1 MSKFQ
6 LLTPRTYSVCDLM
19 SFSTTAPRR
28 AFSRSRRMRT
38 RSPSGGMP
46 SSSVLMRKSCASL
59 RKVGETFLQSQ
70 SRHVLTGFWAIS
82 LKNLCPSSALADG
95 RFLGSF
101 CEGRLV

>member
-46 SSSVLMRKSCASL
+46 SNNVLMRKSCSL
-59 RKVGETFLQSQ
+59 R
-70 SRHVLTGFWAIS
+70 R
-82 LKNLCPSSALADG
+82 
-95 RFLGSF
+95 
-101 CEGRLV
+101 EGG